1 MTLMKPTTFVLDVDG
16 VLSNGQFL
24 YSEEGKIYKTF
35 GPHDSDG
42 LKMINALLDI
52 RFISADKRGFEI
64 SKKRV
69 TDMGFEIDLVSASDR
84 YSYIQDKYNLKAVI
98 YMGDGYFDVSI
109 LEDCFFGIAPAG
121 SRKEAITAADFVTE
135 SIAGN
140 GAIMDAC
147 IEIKRRFF

>member
-1 MTLMKPTTFVLDVDG
+1 MKPTTFILDVDG

-42 LKMINALLDI
+42 LKMINELLDI

-84 YSYIQDKYNLKAVI
+84 YRYIKEKYNLKTVI
-98 YMGDGYFDVSI
+98 YMGDGYFDVNI
-109 LEDCFFGIAPAG
+109 LKDSFFGIAPAG
-121 SRKEAITAADFVTE
+121 SRKEAMRAADFVTE
-135 SIAGN
+135 SMAAS

-147 IEIKRRFF
+147 IEIKTRFF